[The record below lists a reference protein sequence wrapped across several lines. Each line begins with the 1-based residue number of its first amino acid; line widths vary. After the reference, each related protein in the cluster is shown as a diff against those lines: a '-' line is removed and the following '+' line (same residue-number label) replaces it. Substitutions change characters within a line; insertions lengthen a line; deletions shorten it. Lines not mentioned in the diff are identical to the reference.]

1 MTNLKRPNKKRLA
14 FGNATL
20 EPKRVANSASRKP
33 VKLHS
38 GQRDS
43 LILSLLLTCS
53 LLLYLLRLDCMKKH
67 YISNKLFA
75 EPSFIEGGAR
85 LLDFGNT
92 LQEYNASETD
102 AETDIESLKND
113 WRAIGDDIK
122 ISIERYEQL
131 AR

>member
-1 MTNLKRPNKKRLA
+1 
-14 FGNATL
+14 
-20 EPKRVANSASRKP
+20 
-33 VKLHS
+33 
-38 GQRDS
+38 
-43 LILSLLLTCS
+43 
-53 LLLYLLRLDCMKKH
+53 MKKH

-122 ISIERYEQL
+122 ISIERY
-131 AR
+131 